1 MVLNKEELKNKI
13 IYRSLYRGTKE
24 MDLLISSF
32 VKSVINNLNYNDL
45 LLLDDLINI
54 DDENLY
60 KLNNYLPTTVDIKEN
75 KVSNMFKKFKYIK

>member
-24 MDLLISSF
+24 MDNLVGSF
-32 VKSVINNLNYNDL
+32 VKSIINKLDYNDL
-45 LLLDDLINI
+45 ILLNELINI

-60 KLNNYLPTTVDIKEN
+60 KLNKNLPTSINVKDN
-75 KVSNMFKKFKYIK
+75 KIVNLFRGFCI

>member
-1 MVLNKEELKNKI
+1 MLLNKEELKNKI

-60 KLNNYLPTTVDIKEN
+60 KLNKN
-75 KVSNMFKKFKYIK
+75 

>member
-75 KVSNMFKKFKYIK
+75 KVLSVPVKKN

>member
-75 KVSNMFKKFKYIK
+75 KIVNLFRCFSI